1 MTATPKDTPKDLSGS
16 VMLAAGGTGGHLF
29 PALALAQELRRRD
42 IVVDLITD
50 MRGDRYGS
58 DFPAR
63 NIFQVP
69 SDTLRGRSPVAMAKT
84 GTALARGVAKA
95 RQIMT
100 EVNPKA
106 VIGFGG
112 YPSLPPMLAARLK
125 GIPTGIHEQN
135 AVLGR
140 ANKFLARRVTA
151 IATSFHAVKGIDVG
165 TAAKVR
171 FTGNPVRDVVL
182 DWARQPYAP
191 PGATGP
197 FQLLVFG
204 GSQGARFF
212 SDLMPQ
218 AFASYPAEA
227 RAALRIVQQA
237 REEDV
242 ARVEAAYRASGIE
255 ARVAPFFPDLPEAMA
270 KAHLVIGRAGASTV
284 SELTVMG
291 RPSILV
297 PLPHALDNDQLNNAQ
312 RLASGGGA
320 ITLEQKDATA
330 ERLAAEI
337 GQLLD
342 DPNRLAV
349 MAAAARVLG
358 RPNAVVLLA
367 NMVEDLM
374 GRWAPASV

>member
-1 MTATPKDTPKDLSGS
+1 VSGAADKATGG

-42 IVVDLITD
+42 IIVDLITD

-63 NIFQVP
+63 NVFQVP
-69 SDTLRGRSPVAMAKT
+69 SDTIRGRSPIAMART
-84 GTALARGVAKA
+84 GTALAQGVAKA
-95 RQIMT
+95 RQYMA
-100 EVNPKA
+100 EVAPKA

-112 YPSLPPMLAARLK
+112 YPSLPPMLAARMK
-125 GIPTGIHEQN
+125 GIPTAIHEQN

-140 ANKFLARRVTA
+140 ANKFLAKRVTA
-151 IATSFHAVKGIDVG
+151 IATSFQGVKGIDVG
-165 TAAKVR
+165 NAAKAR

-182 DWARQPYAP
+182 EWAKESYVP
-191 PGATGP
+191 PAATGP
-197 FQLLVFG
+197 FQILIFG

-212 SDLMPQ
+212 SDTVPAAL
-218 AFASYPAEA
+218 ATYPAEA

-242 ARVEAAYRASGIE
+242 ARVEAAYKASGIT
-255 ARVAPFFPDLPEAMA
+255 ATIAPFFPNLPEAMSQ
-270 KAHLVIGRAGASTV
+270 AHLVIGRAGASTV

-297 PLPHALDNDQLNNAQ
+297 PLPNALDNDQLNNAQ
-312 RLASGGGA
+312 RLASVGGA
-320 ITLEQKDATA
+320 LAIEQKDLTV
-330 ERLAAEI
+330 ERMAAEI

-342 DPNRLAV
+342 DPGRLGA
-349 MAAAARVLG
+349 MAAAARISG

-367 NMVEDLM
+367 NLVEELM
-374 GRWAPASV
+374 GRWTPASV

>member
-1 MTATPKDTPKDLSGS
+1 VTAAEQEKSGS

-29 PALALAQELRRRD
+29 PALALAQELKRRD

-63 NIFQVP
+63 NVFQVP
-69 SDTLRGRSPVAMAKT
+69 SDTVRGRSPVALART
-84 GTALARGVAKA
+84 GTTLARGVAKA
-95 RQIMT
+95 HQILADIK
-100 EVNPKA
+100 PRA

-112 YPSLPPMLAARLK
+112 YPSLPPMLAARMK

-140 ANKFLARRVTA
+140 ANRFLATRVTA

-165 TAAKVR
+165 TATKVR
-171 FTGNPVRDVVL
+171 FTGNPVRDIVL
-182 DWARQPYAP
+182 EWAQQPYTP
-191 PGATGP
+191 PSASGP
-197 FQLLVFG
+197 FFLLVFG

-212 SDLMPQ
+212 SDVVPAAL
-218 AFASYPAEA
+218 AGYPSEA
-227 RAALRIVQQA
+227 RDALQVVQQA

-242 ARVEAAYRASGIE
+242 ARVEAAYKSAGIT
-255 ARVAPFFPDLPEAMA
+255 AMVAPFFPNLPEAMA
-270 KAHLVIGRAGASTV
+270 NAHLVIGRAGASTV

-297 PLPHALDNDQLNNAQ
+297 PLPHAVDNDQLNNAQ
-312 RLASGGGA
+312 RLASVGGA
-320 ITLEQKDATA
+320 IALEQKDATV
-330 ERLAAEI
+330 ERVAAEI

-349 MAAAARVLG
+349 MAAAARVAG

-367 NMVEDLM
+367 NMVEELM
-374 GRWAPASV
+374 GRWAPATV